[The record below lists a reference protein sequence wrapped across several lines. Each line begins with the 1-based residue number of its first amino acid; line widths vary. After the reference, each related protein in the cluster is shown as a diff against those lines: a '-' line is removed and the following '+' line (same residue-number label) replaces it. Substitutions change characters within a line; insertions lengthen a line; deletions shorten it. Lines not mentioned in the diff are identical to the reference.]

1 MKLAQGR
8 SLFKGLCFK
17 QAFRSGRD
25 VSPTYSPVCGA
36 ELGLALFPIEVP
48 SPCEAPSS
56 PGPIAVTG
64 AQVIQGTAQGAD
76 LETVPAKAE

>member
-1 MKLAQGR
+1 MFHQPIPLSVEQ
-8 SLFKGLCFK
+8 SL
-17 QAFRSGRD
+17 
-25 VSPTYSPVCGA
+25 VSPY
-36 ELGLALFPIEVP
+36 FPLEVP